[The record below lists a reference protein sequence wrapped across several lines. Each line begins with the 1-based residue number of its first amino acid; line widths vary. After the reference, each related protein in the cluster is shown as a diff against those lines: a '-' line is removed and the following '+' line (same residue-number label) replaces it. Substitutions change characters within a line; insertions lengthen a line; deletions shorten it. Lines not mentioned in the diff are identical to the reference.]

1 MKTIYYLILLPALC
15 MANTSRA
22 QNNNKNMKAGDHYSV
37 EIIRYNIP
45 ENQQARFEKT
55 YSDAG
60 KYLQASPYCL
70 GYHVIHGEEEPTH
83 YIVTIHWTSTEDHLN
98 GFRESSEFTGFFQLV
113 RPFYSNIEEMKHYN
127 LTSIAWNRKK

>member
-15 MANTSRA
+15 FASIGQA
-22 QNNNKNMKAGDHYSV
+22 QHNNKTMKTDQYSV

-45 ENQQARFEKT
+45 EDQQASFEKA

-70 GYHVIHGEEEPTH
+70 GYHIIHGEEEPTH
-83 YIVTIHWTSTEDHLN
+83 YIVTIHWTSKEDHLN
-98 GFRESSEFTGFFQLV
+98 GFRKSSEFTGFFQLV
-113 RPFYSNIEEMKHYN
+113 QPFFSNIEEMKHYN
-127 LTSIAWNRKK
+127 LTPITWNKEK